1 MFSEVSRA
9 LGCQRLWAQDRKHQ
23 VAIASQGPPLSSQGP
38 LLSSPLSHFSA
49 AAPPLRPDLAN
60 LFSSAVEG
68 PSALFVYGGIFA
80 FVSFRVFPVGLV
92 KGLVSA
98 WV

>member
-23 VAIASQGPPLSSQGP
+23 VAIAGQGP
-38 LLSSPLSHFSA
+38 LLSSLLSHVSA
-49 AAPPLRPDLAN
+49 AAPPLCPDLAN